1 MKPNCGFC
9 QRVRNLFRVKRWQ
22 PNAAAVREPDE
33 LPSGELV
40 RGTVSP
46 PHVRQPGPMRLRDW
60 PEQRGF

>member
-1 MKPNCGFC
+1 MRNCDFC
-9 QRVRNLFRVKRWQ
+9 QRVRNLFRVKRWR

-46 PHVRQPGPMRLRDW
+46 PRVRPRPVKDDRYA
-60 PEQRGF
+60 RGF